1 MYVCS
6 AISRTTVPH
15 GTLSLYTP
23 WGAYPRPDPCPL
35 FKSILQT
42 PWEPRALPST
52 VDYSPREDSCLKAF
66 VCLLAVRAE
75 EQTGEE
81 AVDMSEEAEGC
92 EAAAALRAQ
101 DEVALA

>member
-1 MYVCS
+1 M
-6 AISRTTVPH
+6 
-15 GTLSLYTP
+15 
-23 WGAYPRPDPCPL
+23 
-35 FKSILQT
+35 
-42 PWEPRALPST
+42 
-52 VDYSPREDSCLKAF
+52 
-66 VCLLAVRAE
+66 CLLAVRAE